1 MKIKAARANL
11 FFAAV
16 FFAAA
21 AFLSGFGCADQ
32 CLKGIDP
39 STLAPPSE
47 EEYRLS
53 FTNESPQMVEL
64 TVDGESKGL
73 FCPHVAKAAVGNFK
87 RSRCAKI
94 KAKFFDVDR
103 EKLLDDCAYL
113 GYPECSENNK
123 NGETCFDTTI
133 SSYEITAEI
142 K

>member
-1 MKIKAARANL
+1 MQIKAARANI
-11 FFAAV
+11 

-21 AFLSGFGCADQ
+21 FLIVSTFVAFLSCADQ
-32 CLKGIDP
+32 CLKGVDP

-47 EEYRLS
+47 EEYRLN

-64 TVDGESKGL
+64 KVDGESKGL
-73 FCPHVAKAAVGNFK
+73 FCPHLVKAAVGNFT

-94 KAKFFDVDR
+94 KAVFFDVDR
-103 EKLLDDCAYL
+103 EKILDDCAYL
-113 GYPECSENNK
+113 GYPECLENNK